1 MASSPVADFREYSQ
15 NIVRN
20 FLQTIVVVD
29 DRAYFD
35 RTESSARPT
44 VLESPVRP
52 SFTGTTKATPQVE
65 PVAERAM
72 AAPEV
77 THEKAQ
83 AEIEEATT
91 AEDTSEDRAHEM
103 NAKQLID
110 SFADRG
116 IACAVFRPS
125 KFEFDQLEKRVH
137 ALAGWADVVML
148 DWVLHEDTEGKKV
161 KQLIAE
167 LVKKSSEQNRLQLV
181 VIYTGELR
189 LSSIIDEIEKVLTDS
204 GALNV
209 ARQDDFTVKSG
220 ATRITIYGK
229 GEIDREGLDDELR
242 PRMAS
247 LDQLPAM
254 VVTEFTNMTA
264 GLISNVALDS
274 LAALRSNT
282 HRILAKFNP
291 AMDAPF
297 LAHRAMLDQP
307 DDASNLLVQLV
318 SGELAA
324 VLEGNEVG
332 KVADTISDFDV
343 IKAWVNNNEAEGYDF
358 AMRFEA
364 GKQPNALDQLNT
376 LLRRGVLDEKLRA
389 PFDSYKKDPHK
400 KGLTKNLAPA
410 SESAQELDHRFTILT
425 TIKSNYRSET
435 NPTLL
440 FPGTIL
446 EELPA
451 IETDHSYWM
460 CIQPICDC
468 LRITE
473 TRSFPF
479 LRLRPSTEKGA
490 PFDLVL
496 LNEGAFVPVRVE
508 YSPYTSKMIDFDP
521 AGNLEAI
528 LGVTQNANVV
538 FTARNGI
545 TFNWIADLKFK
556 HTQRIVNNYAAQL
569 ARVGLDEYEWLRRWA
584 KR

>member
-1 MASSPVADFREYSQ
+1 MASPPVADFREHSQ

-29 DRAYFD
+29 DRAYFEK
-35 RTESSARPT
+35 TESSVRPT
-44 VLESPVRP
+44 VLESPARP
-52 SFTGTTKATPQVE
+52 SFTETKKDTSLADPDAAQPVATMEISPEKVE
-65 PVAERAM
+65 P
-72 AAPEV
+72 
-77 THEKAQ
+77 
-83 AEIEEATT
+83 EIEQAKT
-91 AEDTSEDRAHEM
+91 AEETSEDRAHEL

-125 KFEFDQLEKRVH
+125 KFEFDQLDKRVH

-167 LVKKSSEQNRLQLV
+167 IAKKSFEQNRLQLV

-189 LSSIIDEIEKVLTDS
+189 LSGIIDEIEKVLTDS
-204 GALNV
+204 GASKVL
-209 ARQDDFTVKSG
+209 RKDDFTVESG

-229 GEIDREGLDDELR
+229 SNVDREGLADELR
-242 PRMAS
+242 PRMAP

-254 VVTEFTNMTA
+254 VVTEFTNMTS

-318 SGELAA
+318 TGELTA

-332 KVADTISDFDV
+332 KVADAIPDLDV
-343 IKAWVNNNEAEGYDF
+343 IKAWISDNEAEGYDF
-358 AMRFEA
+358 AKRFGA
-364 GKQPNALDQLNT
+364 GKQANALDQLNT
-376 LLRRGVLDEKLRA
+376 LLRKGVLDETLKA
-389 PFDSYKKDPHK
+389 PFDSFKKDPHK
-400 KGLTKNLAPA
+400 RDLTHKLASP
-410 SESAQELDHRFTILT
+410 SESAPDLEHQFAILT
-425 TIKSNYRSET
+425 TLKSNYRSET
-435 NPTLL
+435 NFPLL
-440 FPGTIL
+440 FPGTL
-446 EELPA
+446 LKEAPA
-451 IETDHSYWM
+451 NGAEGSYLM

-468 LRITE
+468 LRIKE

-479 LRLRPSTEKGA
+479 LRLRLATENA
-490 PFDLVL
+490 PAFDLIL
-496 LNEGAFVPVRVE
+496 PDGGAYVRVRLE
-508 YSPYTSKMIDFDP
+508 YSPYTSRLIDFNP
-521 AGNLEAI
+521 SESLQAIISQLQHGNVI
-528 LGVTQNANVV
+528 
-538 FTARNGI
+538 FTATDG
-545 TFNWIADLKFK
+545 TVFEWIAELKFEQ
-556 HTQRIVNNYAAQL
+556 TQRIVNNYAAQL
-569 ARVGLDEYEWLRRWA
+569 ARVGLDESEWLRRWA